1 MDWTPG
7 VLIET
12 HTFEQHPFITAAR
25 MSAASFPSSMAMRFG
40 DRLQQA
46 LQAWEQ
52 RQGEDCVMSL
62 AVPIGGLD
70 PLRHLPALRSSDPFR
85 FLWDGA
91 PGLCLAASGRCHHLD
106 LAGPKRFELAQRFC
120 DATLWQGRGRRT
132 GCTGAGPIPH
142 PAGLFVFRAAQRT
155 AAQGQA
161 CPPCRPCCPDGN

>member
-1 MDWTPG
+1 
-7 VLIET
+7 
-12 HTFEQHPFITAAR
+12 
-25 MSAASFPSSMAMRFG
+25 MAMRFG

-70 PLRHLPALRSSDPFR
+70 PLRHLPGLESCDPFR

-120 DATLWQGRGRRT
+120 DASSTSG
-132 GCTGAGPIPH
+132 
-142 PAGLFVFRAAQRT
+142 
-155 AAQGQA
+155 
-161 CPPCRPCCPDGN
+161 

>member
-7 VLIET
+7 VLIKT
-12 HTFEQHPFITAAR
+12 HTFEQHPFNTAAR
-25 MSAASFPSSMAMRFG
+25 MSAKSFPSSMAMRFG

-70 PLRHLPALRSSDPFR
+70 PLRHLPGLRSSDPFR

-106 LAGPKRFELAQRFC
+106 LAGPKRFELALDIGFQRFE
-120 DATLWQGRGRRT
+120 A
-132 GCTGAGPIPH
+132 
-142 PAGLFVFRAAQRT
+142 RADGSLVHLQI
-155 AAQGQA
+155 
-161 CPPCRPCCPDGN
+161 CRELLEHLLNTFT